1 MESTGTKLKKIR
13 LEKGIS
19 LEEVQK
25 KTKIHMDLLR
35 SIEEDSLIN
44 LSPVYTKGFLKIYCK
59 FLGQDPKDYIP
70 NYKES
75 QSAST
80 HQSSQPIKK
89 SEQPSFLKLAS
100 DKLSSLKIE
109 RINIKPVIISVSIVI
124 LIIGLFNLG
133 KAISAGRS
141 KLPARKERQIKA
153 VTAKPEI
160 KEKASQPTNSVPVKT
175 PLLPQQ
181 TEIAPKLESE
191 SGIRLA
197 IIARE
202 NCYIPYLKIDGKA
215 VFQGV
220 LKKGRSEIWQAKT
233 KIEFSLGNAGVVD
246 LEVNGRQILPLG
258 RKGQAVKNIIIDKD
272 GLKTR

>member
-1 MESTGTKLKKIR
+1 MESTGTRLKKIR

-59 FLGQDPKDYIP
+59 FLGQDPKDYTP

-75 QSAST
+75 QSAPVHPASRT
-80 HQSSQPIKK
+80 VKK
-89 SEQPSFLKLAS
+89 SEQTSFLKLAS
-100 DKLSSLKIE
+100 DKLLSLKIE
-109 RINIKPVIISVSIVI
+109 RINIKPVIISILVVI
-124 LIIGLFNLG
+124 LIVGLFNLG
-133 KAISAGRS
+133 KAISVARS
-141 KLPARKERQIKA
+141 KRPERKERQVKA
-153 VTAKPEI
+153 IMAKPEI
-160 KEKASQPTNSVPVKT
+160 KEKAAQTTNTVSVKT
-175 PLLPQQ
+175 PSLPQQ
-181 TEIAPKLESE
+181 TEIAPKVESE
-191 SGIRLA
+191 SGIRLG
-197 IIARE
+197 ITARE
-202 NCYIPYLKIDGKA
+202 NCYIPYLKTDGKA

-258 RKGQAVKNIIIDKD
+258 RKGQAVKNIIIDKE
-272 GLKTR
+272 GLKTK